1 MKDILRIENL
11 EYKNIFHEFN
21 FNIPN
26 NSFISISGTNKC
38 GKTTLLKILSGNIK
52 TSNNVILNRAY
63 IESYPINELYK
74 EIGTVFP
81 SDNINFV
88 FNTVEDEL
96 IFILDNLG
104 YEKEEKK
111 KRYKHIIKLLKLNK
125 FLFNDPNKLY
135 RNLKIKVELAI
146 AVIAKPKI
154 LILDDI
160 CSTMTKEETKEIMEV
175 LKYLNDEENMT
186 IVMSTDNLEETL
198 YSDYLYIMKDGKV
211 VLEGKPLDVLQK
223 DNILNK
229 VGLNLPFIV
238 DLCVKLKDYNL
249 IKDIE
254 LDMDKLVNILW
265 K

>member
-1 MKDILRIENL
+1 
-11 EYKNIFHEFN
+11 
-21 FNIPN
+21 
-26 NSFISISGTNKC
+26 
-38 GKTTLLKILSGNIK
+38 
-52 TSNNVILNRAY
+52 
-63 IESYPINELYK
+63 
-74 EIGTVFP
+74 
-81 SDNINFV
+81 
-88 FNTVEDEL
+88 
-96 IFILDNLG
+96 
-104 YEKEEKK
+104 
-111 KRYKHIIKLLKLNK
+111 
-125 FLFNDPNKLY
+125 
-135 RNLKIKVELAI
+135 
-146 AVIAKPKI
+146 
-154 LILDDI
+154 
-160 CSTMTKEETKEIMEV
+160 MTKEETKEIMEV